1 MDLLGVS
8 STFLKLPHSE
18 ILETGTTLV
27 NSRNV
32 IILGVIGENLSNSIV
47 NEVTKIERDQFTIK
61 GKQMAMKD
69 YLCQYNYSVVL
80 KILEPRKI
88 EVSGDGILKFQNL
101 IPPFV
106 IEGGKFLA
114 A

>member
-1 MDLLGVS
+1 LDLLGVS
-8 STFLKLPHSE
+8 STFLKLTHSN

-32 IILGVIGENLSNSIV
+32 IILGVIGENLSTGIV

-69 YLCQYNYSVVL
+69 YLCQYHYSVVL
-80 KILEPRKI
+80 KILEP
-88 EVSGDGILKFQNL
+88 
-101 IPPFV
+101 
-106 IEGGKFLA
+106 
-114 A
+114 

>member
-1 MDLLGVS
+1 M
-8 STFLKLPHSE
+8 
-18 ILETGTTLV
+18 
-27 NSRNV
+27 

-47 NEVTKIERDQFTIK
+47 NEVTKIERDQFTIN

-88 EVSGDGILKFQNL
+88 EVSGDGILKLQNL

>member
-1 MDLLGVS
+1 M
-8 STFLKLPHSE
+8 KLTHSN

-32 IILGVIGENLSNSIV
+32 IILGVIGENLSTGIV

-69 YLCQYNYSVVL
+69 YLCQYHYSVVL
-80 KILEPRKI
+80 KIIEP
-88 EVSGDGILKFQNL
+88 
-101 IPPFV
+101 
-106 IEGGKFLA
+106 
-114 A
+114 

>member
-8 STFLKLPHSE
+8 STFLKLPHSD
-18 ILETGTTLV
+18 ILETGITLV

-69 YLCQYNYSVVL
+69 YLCQYHFSIVL
-80 KILEPRKI
+80 KILEPKKI
-88 EVSGDGILKFQNL
+88 EVSGEGILTF
-101 IPPFV
+101 
-106 IEGGKFLA
+106 
-114 A
+114 